1 MEYQKIMN
9 LLDNKPNQRTKF
21 STKNWVRIND
31 NSSGTYNTN
40 SQIKFKTP
48 MLGSSLCDYGDVY
61 VIMVISGTI
70 TTTGAGD
77 DDAVR
82 LLDKR
87 NKGIVFK
94 NCAPFTDCISEINR

>member
-1 MEYQKIMN
+1 
-9 LLDNKPNQRTKF
+9 
-21 STKNWVRIND
+21 
-31 NSSGTYNTN
+31 
-40 SQIKFKTP
+40 
-48 MLGSSLCDYGDVY
+48 MLGSSLCDYGDACIIV
-61 VIMVISGTI
+61 SGTI

-94 NCAPFTDCISEINR
+94 NCAPFTDCISEINS

>member
-21 STKNWVRIND
+21 STKNWVRIYD

-48 MLGSSLCDYGDVY
+48 MLGSSLCDYGDACIIV
-61 VIMVISGTI
+61 SGTI

-94 NCAPFTDCISEINR
+94 NCAPFKDCILEMNDS